1 MILAILLA
9 AQAHTVAVLEFRDKV
24 PKEER
29 LDSAYLSDQV
39 RTAVK
44 DELPEARVITR
55 ENMLVLLQASG
66 KDLAACEGECEVDT
80 GRLIGADLVVS
91 GELLKF
97 GTQYKLNMKLHDT
110 RSGELL
116 SGAVAAGPT
125 ADQLDRALRPAMSK
139 LLGPL
144 LQTEVSQR
152 RSASPEGLPREQTPP
167 RGSAALWLTA
177 GYDWATNS
185 LAVGR
190 LTPSQMGWD
199 VGGHLMVRTAGPV
212 YLGGLVDYGFSGPNA
227 LLIGPGLRLAAGD
240 AAFSGAF
247 GYSSFESSGL
257 GALVAVDLR
266 LEESVSLRA
275 QGSWRH
281 SSTTAAG
288 LAAVEDSRTVWSLQ
302 GGFSLR
308 L

>member
-9 AQAHTVAVLEFRDKV
+9 AQAHTIAVLEFRDKV

-44 DELPEARVITR
+44 EELPEARVITR

-116 SGAVAAGPT
+116 SGAVAAGANP
-125 ADQLDRALRPAMSK
+125 DQLDRDLRQSVRK
-139 LLGPL
+139 LLGSLAHDALPA
-144 LQTEVSQR
+144 QR
-152 RSASPEGLPREQTPP
+152 VESHQRERRLHAVAASV
-167 RGSAALWLTA
+167 WLVA
-177 GYDWATNS
+177 GYDWTSNTVRIPAGPAS
-185 LAVGR
+185 GFGLD
-190 LTPSQMGWD
+190 L
-199 VGGHLMVRTAGPV
+199 GGDLFLRVAGPV
-212 YLGGLVDYGFSGPNA
+212 YLGGLLDYSLSGPN
-227 LLIGPGLRLAAGD
+227 LLLVAAG
-240 AAFSGAF
+240 ARVLVGEVGLSGGF
-247 GYSSFESSGL
+247 GYASVAEGGL
-257 GALVAVDLR
+257 GALLAVDFGVTGGLALR
-266 LEESVSLRA
+266 I
-275 QGSWRH
+275 QGSWRRSH
-281 SSTTAAG
+281 STGLRDPGLVPIEIDTTVLSWLAG
-288 LAAVEDSRTVWSLQ
+288 LSLQ
-302 GGFSLR
+302 L
-308 L
+308 